1 MCSYIQLECHFML
14 CQHSNSMKPEEKIKT
29 YLEESI
35 RLIESAMIYTARDQI
50 NYAADEIDLANEKIM
65 QAYAIAR
72 EYSDL

>member
-1 MCSYIQLECHFML
+1 
-14 CQHSNSMKPEEKIKT
+14 MKPEEKIKS

-35 RLIESAMIYTARDQI
+35 RIIESALIYTVRDQI
-50 NYAADEIDLANEKIM
+50 NYAADEIDLANERIM

>member
-1 MCSYIQLECHFML
+1 
-14 CQHSNSMKPEEKIKT
+14 MKPEEKIKT
-29 YLEESI
+29 YLEESL
-35 RLIESAMIYTARDQI
+35 RLIESALIYTVRDQI

>member
-1 MCSYIQLECHFML
+1 
-14 CQHSNSMKPEEKIKT
+14 MKPEEKIKT

-35 RLIESAMIYTARDQI
+35 RLIESAMLYTVRDQI

-65 QAYAIAR
+65 QAYAIDR

>member
-1 MCSYIQLECHFML
+1 
-14 CQHSNSMKPEEKIKT
+14 MKPEEQIKT

-35 RLIESAMIYTARDQI
+35 RFIESAMIYTAHDDI
-50 NYAADEIDLANEKIM
+50 GCAAEEIDAATDRLM

>member
-1 MCSYIQLECHFML
+1 
-14 CQHSNSMKPEEKIKT
+14 MKPEEKIKT

-35 RLIESAMIYTARDQI
+35 RLIESAMIYTANDQI

>member
-1 MCSYIQLECHFML
+1 
-14 CQHSNSMKPEEKIKT
+14 MKPEEKIKT

-35 RLIESAMIYTARDQI
+35 RLIESAMIYTVRDDI
-50 NYAADEIDLANEKIM
+50 GFAADEIDLANEKLM